1 MCYSFDGTI
10 LERTYANNFVMPIY
24 IDETTIKGFHFEY
37 VAEIHIQEVGSTMIR
52 TENFL
57 DLMSLVE
64 FFINKHSNLISEEAL
79 EKFKRDER
87 KILTNAIN
95 KTKELFEIEIS
106 KLDEAEKWFIHTFPF
121 YIRYDT
127 IKKDFLKNMRI
138 SCMQI
143 NKYSRWWRFARRE
156 YVSRRANGYKK
167 PSPI

>member
-10 LERTYANNFVMPIY
+10 LDRTYAKNFVMPIY

-79 EKFKRDER
+79 ERFKRDER

-95 KTKELFEIEIS
+95 KTKELVEIEVS
-106 KLDEAEKWFIHTFPF
+106 KFDEAQKWLIHAF
-121 YIRYDT
+121 RYGT
-127 IKKDFLKNMRI
+127 IKK
-138 SCMQI
+138 
-143 NKYSRWWRFARRE
+143 RFSDN
-156 YVSRRANGYKK
+156 YANLLYE
-167 PSPI
+167 I

>member
-1 MCYSFDGTI
+1 MYYSFDGTI
-10 LERTYANNFVMPIY
+10 LDRTYAKNFILPIY

-87 KILTNAIN
+87 KIFTNAIN
-95 KTKELFEIEIS
+95 KTKELVEIEIS
-106 KLDEAEKWFIHTFPF
+106 KFDEAQKWLIHAF
-121 YIRYDT
+121 RYDT
-127 IKKDFLKNMRI
+127 IKK
-138 SCMQI
+138 
-143 NKYSRWWRFARRE
+143 RFSDN
-156 YVSRRANGYKK
+156 YANLLYE
-167 PSPI
+167 I

>member
-10 LERTYANNFVMPIY
+10 LDRTYAKNFVMPIY

-95 KTKELFEIEIS
+95 KTKELVEIEVS
-106 KLDEAEKWFIHTFPF
+106 KFDEAQKWLIHAF
-121 YIRYDT
+121 RYGT
-127 IKKDFLKNMRI
+127 IKK
-138 SCMQI
+138 
-143 NKYSRWWRFARRE
+143 RFSDN
-156 YVSRRANGYKK
+156 YANLLYE
-167 PSPI
+167 I

>member
-10 LERTYANNFVMPIY
+10 LDRTYAKNFVMPIY

-95 KTKELFEIEIS
+95 KTKELVEIEIS
-106 KLDEAEKWFIHTFPF
+106 KFDEAQKWLIHAF
-121 YIRYDT
+121 RYDT
-127 IKKDFLKNMRI
+127 IKK
-138 SCMQI
+138 
-143 NKYSRWWRFARRE
+143 RFSDN
-156 YVSRRANGYKK
+156 YANLLYE
-167 PSPI
+167 I

>member
-10 LERTYANNFVMPIY
+10 LERTYAKNFVMPIY

-37 VAEIHIQEVGSTMIR
+37 VAEIHIQEVGTTMIR

-95 KTKELFEIEIS
+95 KTKELVEIEVS
-106 KLDEAEKWFIHTFPF
+106 KFDEAQKWLIHAF
-121 YIRYDT
+121 RYDT
-127 IKKDFLKNMRI
+127 IKK
-138 SCMQI
+138 
-143 NKYSRWWRFARRE
+143 RFSDN
-156 YVSRRANGYKK
+156 YANLLYE
-167 PSPI
+167 I

>member
-1 MCYSFDGTI
+1 MYYSFDGTI
-10 LERTYANNFVMPIY
+10 LDRTYAKNFVMPIY

-95 KTKELFEIEIS
+95 KTKELVEIEVS
-106 KLDEAEKWFIHTFPF
+106 KFDEAQKWLIHAF
-121 YIRYDT
+121 RYDT
-127 IKKDFLKNMRI
+127 IKK
-138 SCMQI
+138 
-143 NKYSRWWRFARRE
+143 RFSDN
-156 YVSRRANGYKK
+156 YANLLYE
-167 PSPI
+167 I

>member
-10 LERTYANNFVMPIY
+10 LDRTYAKNFVMPIY

-95 KTKELFEIEIS
+95 KTKELVEIEVS
-106 KLDEAEKWFIHTFPF
+106 KFDEAQKWLIHAF
-121 YIRYDT
+121 RYDT
-127 IKKDFLKNMRI
+127 IKK
-138 SCMQI
+138 
-143 NKYSRWWRFARRE
+143 RFSDN
-156 YVSRRANGYKK
+156 YANLLYE
-167 PSPI
+167 I

>member
-10 LERTYANNFVMPIY
+10 LDRTYAKNFVMPIY

-79 EKFKRDER
+79 ERFKRDER

-95 KTKELFEIEIS
+95 KTKELVEIEVS
-106 KLDEAEKWFIHTFPF
+106 KFDEAQKWLIHAF
-121 YIRYDT
+121 RYDT
-127 IKKDFLKNMRI
+127 IKK
-138 SCMQI
+138 
-143 NKYSRWWRFARRE
+143 RFSDN
-156 YVSRRANGYKK
+156 YANLLYE
-167 PSPI
+167 I

>member
-10 LERTYANNFVMPIY
+10 LDRTYAKNFVMPIY

-95 KTKELFEIEIS
+95 KTKELVEIEVS
-106 KLDEAEKWFIHTFPF
+106 KFDEAQKWLIHAF
-121 YIRYDT
+121 RYDT
-127 IKKDFLKNMRI
+127 IKK
-138 SCMQI
+138 
-143 NKYSRWWRFARRE
+143 RFPDN
-156 YVSRRANGYKK
+156 YANLLYE
-167 PSPI
+167 I

>member
-10 LERTYANNFVMPIY
+10 LERTYAKNFVMPIY

-95 KTKELFEIEIS
+95 KTKELVEIEVS
-106 KLDEAEKWFIHTFPF
+106 KFDEAQKWLIHAF
-121 YIRYDT
+121 RYDT
-127 IKKDFLKNMRI
+127 IKK
-138 SCMQI
+138 
-143 NKYSRWWRFARRE
+143 RFSDN
-156 YVSRRANGYKK
+156 YANLLYE
-167 PSPI
+167 I

>member
-10 LERTYANNFVMPIY
+10 LDRTYAKNFILPI
-24 IDETTIKGFHFEY
+24 Y

-95 KTKELFEIEIS
+95 KTKELVEIEVS
-106 KLDEAEKWFIHTFPF
+106 KFDEAQKWLIHAF
-121 YIRYDT
+121 RYDT
-127 IKKDFLKNMRI
+127 IKK
-138 SCMQI
+138 
-143 NKYSRWWRFARRE
+143 RFSDN
-156 YVSRRANGYKK
+156 YANLLYE
-167 PSPI
+167 I

>member
-95 KTKELFEIEIS
+95 KTKELVEIEVS
-106 KLDEAEKWFIHTFPF
+106 KFDEAQKWLIHAF
-121 YIRYDT
+121 RYDT
-127 IKKDFLKNMRI
+127 IKK
-138 SCMQI
+138 
-143 NKYSRWWRFARRE
+143 RFSDN
-156 YVSRRANGYKK
+156 YANLLYE
-167 PSPI
+167 I

>member
-10 LERTYANNFVMPIY
+10 LDRTYAKNFVMPIY

-37 VAEIHIQEVGSTMIR
+37 VAEIHIQKVGSTMIR

-87 KILTNAIN
+87 KIFTNAIN
-95 KTKELFEIEIS
+95 KTKELVEIEIS
-106 KLDEAEKWFIHTFPF
+106 KFDEAQKWLIHAF
-121 YIRYDT
+121 RYDT
-127 IKKDFLKNMRI
+127 IKK
-138 SCMQI
+138 
-143 NKYSRWWRFARRE
+143 RFSDN
-156 YVSRRANGYKK
+156 YANLLYE
-167 PSPI
+167 I

>member
-10 LERTYANNFVMPIY
+10 LERTYAKNFVMPIY

-37 VAEIHIQEVGSTMIR
+37 VAEIHIQEVGTTMIR

-87 KILTNAIN
+87 KIFTNAIN
-95 KTKELFEIEIS
+95 KTKELVEIEIS
-106 KLDEAEKWFIHTFPF
+106 KFDEAQKWLIHAF
-121 YIRYDT
+121 RYDT
-127 IKKDFLKNMRI
+127 IKK
-138 SCMQI
+138 
-143 NKYSRWWRFARRE
+143 RFSDN
-156 YVSRRANGYKK
+156 YANLLYE
-167 PSPI
+167 I

>member
-37 VAEIHIQEVGSTMIR
+37 VAEIHIQEVGSTIIR

-87 KILTNAIN
+87 KIFTNAIN
-95 KTKELFEIEIS
+95 KTKELVEIEIS
-106 KLDEAEKWFIHTFPF
+106 KFDEAQKWLIHAF
-121 YIRYDT
+121 RYDT
-127 IKKDFLKNMRI
+127 IKK
-138 SCMQI
+138 
-143 NKYSRWWRFARRE
+143 RFSDN
-156 YVSRRANGYKK
+156 YANLLYE
-167 PSPI
+167 I

>member
-10 LERTYANNFVMPIY
+10 LDRTYAKNFILPIY
-24 IDETTIKGFHFEY
+24 IDETTIKDFNFEY

-95 KTKELFEIEIS
+95 KTKELVEIEVS
-106 KLDEAEKWFIHTFPF
+106 KFDEAQKWFIHAFL
-121 YIRYDT
+121 YDIRYDT
-127 IKKDFLKNMRI
+127 IKK
-138 SCMQI
+138 
-143 NKYSRWWRFARRE
+143 RFSDN
-156 YVSRRANGYKK
+156 YANLLYE
-167 PSPI
+167 I

>member
-1 MCYSFDGTI
+1 MYYSFDGTI

-24 IDETTIKGFHFEY
+24 IDQTSIKGFHFEY

-95 KTKELFEIEIS
+95 KTKELVEIEVS
-106 KLDEAEKWFIHTFPF
+106 KFDEAQKWLIHAF
-121 YIRYDT
+121 RYDT
-127 IKKDFLKNMRI
+127 IKK
-138 SCMQI
+138 
-143 NKYSRWWRFARRE
+143 RFSDN
-156 YVSRRANGYKK
+156 YANLLYE
-167 PSPI
+167 I

>member
-106 KLDEAEKWFIHTFPF
+106 KLDEAEKWFIHTFLF

-127 IKKDFLKNMRI
+127 IKKRFSEKYANLLYANQ
-138 SCMQI
+138 QI
-143 NKYSRWWRFARRE
+143 
-156 YVSRRANGYKK
+156 
-167 PSPI
+167 

>member
-10 LERTYANNFVMPIY
+10 LDRTYAKNFVMPIY

-37 VAEIHIQEVGSTMIR
+37 VAEIHIQEVGSTIIR

-95 KTKELFEIEIS
+95 KTKELVEIEVS
-106 KLDEAEKWFIHTFPF
+106 KFDEAQKWLIHAF
-121 YIRYDT
+121 RYDT
-127 IKKDFLKNMRI
+127 IKK
-138 SCMQI
+138 
-143 NKYSRWWRFARRE
+143 RFSDN
-156 YVSRRANGYKK
+156 YANLLYE
-167 PSPI
+167 I

>member
-10 LERTYANNFVMPIY
+10 LDRTYAKNFVMPIY
-24 IDETTIKGFHFEY
+24 IDETTIKGFQFEY

-95 KTKELFEIEIS
+95 KTKELVEIEVS
-106 KLDEAEKWFIHTFPF
+106 KFDEAQKWLIHAF
-121 YIRYDT
+121 RYDT
-127 IKKDFLKNMRI
+127 IKK
-138 SCMQI
+138 
-143 NKYSRWWRFARRE
+143 RFSDN
-156 YVSRRANGYKK
+156 YANLLYE
-167 PSPI
+167 I